1 MTEKKDPWEGDP
13 NLERINAFWDQF
25 MDAPYEKQWASA
37 KKLLA
42 EEPELFDGEMVFE
55 ITNTLFGQAFDAGEI
70 DRYRQL
76 LDRLEETVPDA
87 FTEELQYIL
96 EKRIQMALMEEDEAD
111 LAHYFYQFS
120 PLAGHHLDTYYQ
132 VINALAYHGKLEI
145 LYRGMRQARPYVA
158 KGVNLVAWA
167 YSEFTEKLAD
177 LEIVYMTDRNPELTP
192 DNLTFQ
198 QHYEEYEMTI
208 KPEGMATLLD
218 YYTGRKT
225 PAWTATD
232 FVMAKG
238 KKDDPVRRN
247 YLYLLAAFT
256 HYAHHE
262 EGIPLTKAE
271 MVGDQVSRYLAARLE
286 GELDV
291 VENDFDYGR
300 HAKRR
305 RKRKTQ
311 QMPSHPL
318 CPDAR
323 TLDRFMA
330 KLMGFMSFRYYEA
343 YALFELIPAW
353 LRFLTKYNLLE
364 EEAQRQTTKALTYLK
379 DPLIQIADKQL
390 FDPAVKENL
399 KNWPYELL
407 IAGK

>member
-1 MTEKKDPWEGDP
+1 
-13 NLERINAFWDQF
+13 
-25 MDAPYEKQWASA
+25 
-37 KKLLA
+37 
-42 EEPELFDGEMVFE
+42 
-55 ITNTLFGQAFDAGEI
+55 
-70 DRYRQL
+70 
-76 LDRLEETVPDA
+76 
-87 FTEELQYIL
+87 
-96 EKRIQMALMEEDEAD
+96 
-111 LAHYFYQFS
+111 
-120 PLAGHHLDTYYQ
+120 
-132 VINALAYHGKLEI
+132 
-145 LYRGMRQARPYVA
+145 
-158 KGVNLVAWA
+158 
-167 YSEFTEKLAD
+167 
-177 LEIVYMTDRNPELTP
+177 
-192 DNLTFQ
+192 
-198 QHYEEYEMTI
+198 
-208 KPEGMATLLD
+208 
-218 YYTGRKT
+218 
-225 PAWTATD
+225 
-232 FVMAKG
+232 
-238 KKDDPVRRN
+238 
-247 YLYLLAAFT
+247 
-256 HYAHHE
+256 
-262 EGIPLTKAE
+262 